1 MNVYYGS
8 KPVLEFFVDSD
19 FAWGLDFVDSDFVGY
34 DSDFVWGLDC
44 DSDFVWID

>member
-19 FAWGLDFVDSDFVGY
+19 
-34 DSDFVWGLDC
+34 SDFVWGLDC
-44 DSDFVWID
+44 DFVFVDYDSDFVWID